1 MANEK
6 KIDLND
12 VIEILK
18 SATIN
23 IHPKIDFA
31 GEKQIELSPEEKE
44 KEIEFQKQWDAEEK
58 KNRVKKLYYDI
69 VSRNPHINFFEAIQ
83 IAFNAHEYFEII
95 GYQKMSETEDCK

>member
-6 KIDLND
+6 KADFND
-12 VIEILK
+12 VVEELK
-18 SATIN
+18 SDKIN
-23 IHPKIDFA
+23 IYPKIDK
-31 GEKQIELSPEEKE
+31 EIELSP
-44 KEIEFQKQWDAEEK
+44 EEK